1 MRDDHEGDGGVRGR
15 KLRLRAW
22 AAAIV
27 LPLLLGVLLA
37 APKKKRDQAPLG
49 VIAGTVFQES
59 GLLLRGARVKAV
71 NKDNPKLKGEAVSDR
86 RGEYAIRVPAVE
98 TSYVVT
104 VTAKGFEAQEKTAD
118 VYEGQKSIT
127 TFRLTP
133 SKSK

>member
-1 MRDDHEGDGGVRGR
+1 MAQRHPSP
-15 KLRLRAW
+15 RAW
-22 AAAIV
+22 AVLLV
-27 LPLLLGVLLA
+27 LPLVLGALSA
-37 APKKKRDQAPLG
+37 GPKKKRTQAPLG
-49 VIAGTVFQES
+49 VISGTVFHES
-59 GLLLRGARVKAV
+59 GLALRGAKVKAV

-133 SKSK
+133 SKLK